1 MATSKRNSPAKKNA
15 GKAPTKAGG
24 PDLETR
30 VKALEK
36 RSGLSHEL
44 QDVIDRVQS
53 KGTPQT
59 AALRAQTNF
68 KFLQDDVIAPATVV
82 DVTIELDSKATTA
95 KFTRV
100 YLTGSTG
107 DIASTAKPK
116 GVLPRQVVGSTITV
130 VMDVTGNPND
140 IGQFNVKNA
149 QHSPISLK
157 VSDGPTSIKS
167 LHVTG

>member
-15 GKAPTKAGG
+15 KKAPAKPGG
-24 PDLETR
+24 SDLETR

-44 QDVIDRVQS
+44 QDVINRVQS
-53 KGTPQT
+53 KGKVQT
-59 AALRAQTNF
+59 AALHAQANF
-68 KFLQDDVIAPATVV
+68 KFLKDDVIAPATIV
-82 DVTIELDSKATTA
+82 DVTFELDTKATTA

-100 YLTGSTG
+100 YLTGSTE

-130 VMDVTGNPND
+130 LMDVLGNPND
-140 IGQFNVKNA
+140 LGQFTVSKA